1 MWNKS
6 HFPSMLASKY
16 ENGLAQIRP
25 FKKIA
30 IGGDKGY
37 PAIVVPRESFAVVV
51 TDSATRTPE
60 LKAQQKSKVH
70 VSTKLAPVRSVVER
84 TIRRIKLFGRLG
96 SSINHANQQ
105 DLLMLAVQ
113 FAAGFIN
120 ESIDLGFLSLKNPT
134 IEEED

>member
-1 MWNKS
+1 M
-6 HFPSMLASKY
+6 
-16 ENGLAQIRP
+16 
-25 FKKIA
+25 
-30 IGGDKGY
+30 
-37 PAIVVPRESFAVVV
+37 V

-96 SSINHANQQ
+96 SSINHANQL

-113 FAAGFIN
+113 LAAGLIN
-120 ESIDLGFLSLKNPT
+120 ESIDLGLLSLKNPT